1 MRKKK
6 KSNEELVYEYQ
17 QEKNPEKKKRIADE
31 LYRKAFRLVAKYAGT
46 FPNIAYGTQED
57 LIQEASLIFMRC
69 INKFDV
75 SKNLKFSTY
84 LGKAC
89 KYELRRYKDKQRKHI
104 DNSYYLEI
112 DEIIQAKPE
121 DVDNQIDTVND
132 LSKIQNIVIDLYKNE
147 QITKKQ
153 FETIIDVHGFL
164 GRDRKTRKEIAEDK
178 NCSLQNVGFLYRKA
192 LNKIKEELIKRN
204 IEYKI

>member
-31 LYRKAFRLVAKYAGT
+31 LYRKTFRLVAKYAGT

-121 DVDNQIDTVND
+121 DVDNQIDTIND
-132 LSKIQNIVIDLYKNE
+132 LSKIQNIIIDLYKNE

-164 GRDRKTRKEIAEDK
+164 GRDKKTRKEIAENK

-204 IEYKI
+204 IEHKI

>member
-121 DVDNQIDTVND
+121 DVDSQIDTIND

>member
-6 KSNEELVYEYQ
+6 KTNEQLVYEYQ
-17 QEKNPEKKKRIADE
+17 QEQNPVKKKKIADE
-31 LYRKAFRLVAKYAGT
+31 LYRKTFRLIAKYAGT
-46 FPNIAYGTQED
+46 FPNVAYGTQED

-75 SKNLKFSTY
+75 TKNLKFSTY

-112 DEIIQAKPE
+112 DEIIQAKP
-121 DVDNQIDTVND
+121 QGIDEFIDDVND
-132 LSKIQNIVIDLYKNE
+132 WNKVQKIVVDLYKNE
-147 QITKKQ
+147 QITQKQ

-164 GRDRKTRKEIAEDK
+164 GRDKKTRKEIADEK
-178 NCSLQNVGFLYRKA
+178 GCSLQNIGFLYRKA
-192 LNKIKEELIKRN
+192 LNKIREELIKQN
-204 IEYKI
+204 VEYVI

>member
-31 LYRKAFRLVAKYAGT
+31 LYRKTFRLVAKYAGT

-121 DVDNQIDTVND
+121 DVDNQIDTIND

>member
-121 DVDNQIDTVND
+121 DVDNQIDTIND